1 MPGRKQVRYSFEHG
15 DETLPHLKDLV
26 SEVEDPEKNGILSY
40 LRSNCTLASPG
51 MIQDEIDPDKTIG
64 CGNLFSDGV
73 YFWNDAFINYVDR
86 YNIPVPEEF
95 RNHILKKLEV

>member
-1 MPGRKQVRYSFEHG
+1 LFGGTDKAYYMAACIMLRAEVMNMPGRKQVRYSFEHG

-26 SEVEDPEKNGILSY
+26 SEVEDPEKTGI
-40 LRSNCTLASPG
+40 
-51 MIQDEIDPDKTIG
+51 
-64 CGNLFSDGV
+64 